1 VPERFGRWVRAL
13 LHALDVVAA
22 QAVVREVP
30 EVVPAPVTAPVV
42 PRRALAPAV
51 RKRSSPQAVMP
62 WAEVPKIPRGAQAG
76 IVTQDLSDVVI
87 VDTETTGLSSTAR
100 LVEIGALHVRAGVV
114 VDRFQ
119 TLVDP
124 EESIPKMVV
133 RVHGIT
139 DAMVKGAPP
148 AGDAIRA
155 WLRFAAGRPV
165 LAHNA
170 SFDHRIIAQE
180 CRRTGVGAAGVWFWC
195 TKRFAKAAFP
205 KAPGYGLAVLSQ
217 WLKLPSP
224 PAHRALADCATTH
237 GLLAACRATATDTAL
252 SHAHGPPKS
261 L

>member
-1 VPERFGRWVRAL
+1 
-13 LHALDVVAA
+13 
-22 QAVVREVP
+22 
-30 EVVPAPVTAPVV
+30 
-42 PRRALAPAV
+42 
-51 RKRSSPQAVMP
+51 
-62 WAEVPKIPRGAQAG
+62 
-76 IVTQDLSDVVI
+76 
-87 VDTETTGLSSTAR
+87 
-100 LVEIGALHVRAGVV
+100 
-114 VDRFQ
+114 
-119 TLVDP
+119 
-124 EESIPKMVV
+124 MVV

-237 GLLAACRATATDTAL
+237 GLLAACRKRLARAFARCIPDIAPRFKFRYKIL
-252 SHAHGPPKS
+252 KRVVPVRQAMLLVDFPHPLQRLFHVPAGMGHELEEQVAQLLEPAASVPVGPILVKSESAHGVKLACKQGGTGDVRGMNLRAEPVVTFVPWRTVLTPS
-261 L
+261 TTTGAGRAPSTSAD

>member
-1 VPERFGRWVRAL
+1 
-13 LHALDVVAA
+13 
-22 QAVVREVP
+22 
-30 EVVPAPVTAPVV
+30 
-42 PRRALAPAV
+42 
-51 RKRSSPQAVMP
+51 M
-62 WAEVPKIPRGAQAG
+62 
-76 IVTQDLSDVVI
+76 
-87 VDTETTGLSSTAR
+87 
-100 LVEIGALHVRAGVV
+100 
-114 VDRFQ
+114 
-119 TLVDP
+119 
-124 EESIPKMVV
+124 
-133 RVHGIT
+133 
-139 DAMVKGAPP
+139 
-148 AGDAIRA
+148 
-155 WLRFAAGRPV
+155 